1 MIILHVDSSIGGAE
15 SITRQISLAVV
26 DRLRELNP
34 HAGVARRDLADKPLG
49 HIELADLADST
60 VVDEFLGAD
69 VVVIG
74 APMYNF
80 SVSSSLKAWLD
91 RVAIVGKTFRYE
103 DGAGPI
109 GMSGGRRVII
119 ASSRGGLYGPG
130 TPLAAFDH
138 QEAYLR
144 HFFAFLGITDV
155 EVLTAEGVAYP
166 PQREAAVARA
176 IEAAKDLAA

>member
-15 SITRQISLAVV
+15 SITRQISAAVV
-26 DRLRELNP
+26 DRLLDLHPR
-34 HAGVARRDLADKPLG
+34 AAICRRDLAREPLG
-49 HIELADLADST
+49 HIELADLADAT

-80 SVSSSLKAWLD
+80 SIGSNLKAWLD
-91 RVAIVGKTFRYE
+91 RLAIAGKTFRYE
-103 DGAGPI
+103 EGKGPI
-109 GMSGGRRVII
+109 GLAGGRKVII
-119 ASSRGGLYGPG
+119 TSSRGGLYGPG
-130 TPLAAFDH
+130 TALEAFDH

-155 EVLTAEGVAYP
+155 EILTAEGVAYP
-166 PQREAAVARA
+166 PQREASLARA
-176 IEAAKDLAA
+176 TEAAARLAA